1 MHIRPARRSDAADLA
16 ILDDMASSGLAS
28 WLWQGAVD
36 AGKAGTAFERGRQKL
51 GSDKGPVSW
60 RNALVLEIDGD
71 VAGMSLSY
79 MAEPPQPPRGVADPV
94 LAPLIEL
101 AALAAGTWYVDALA
115 VYSAYR
121 GRQAG
126 RLLMKAEIARAEGRA
141 MSLITEDDNE
151 RALALYASLGF
162 REAARR
168 DCVKFKPAQ
177 TTRAFVLLKRPA
189 TL

>member
-1 MHIRPARRSDAADLA
+1 
-16 ILDDMASSGLAS
+16 
-28 WLWQGAVD
+28 
-36 AGKAGTAFERGRQKL
+36 
-51 GSDKGPVSW
+51 
-60 RNALVLEIDGD
+60 
-71 VAGMSLSY
+71 MSLSY

-126 RLLMKAEIARAEGRA
+126 RLLMEAEIARADGRA
-141 MSLITEDDNE
+141 MSLITEDDNA